1 MGGTRVTGRCLGV
14 AIVCLLAAQPV
25 AFAQPLPVR
34 HDRLEQWLDAVREH
48 VPGTQDAAFETVAS
62 WSIADV
68 RTLWTQI
75 EFLNWQ
81 MRAQNRVT
89 FSVGVAGMPSI
100 GSTSSPRVRPVL
112 ACAAAG
118 RALDATCLNVKGQVP
133 AAVYGPNLLALSE
146 AVDAGRRRGDG
157 DNYILRRGALLHAD
171 VAMLAPPMVEAPVGA
186 AALRQR
192 YRIHI
197 IDGHQQSFG
206 QVPVHWQIARML
218 LDNVQR
224 PAAKRPE
231 LDKDVMVR
239 LWYQATATW
248 MQWHSDYEAAHLERA
263 LEIFSSDADIL
274 FLAACIHEAY
284 AGSRIQS
291 AVHALAMPA
300 GVRSGLGSPR
310 DELRRAE
317 RFLRRAVAAR
327 PAFTEAHL
335 HLGRVLSL
343 LGRPADAVGHLAK
356 AIGGTEDQLL
366 LYYGHLFLG
375 AAHEAL
381 RQDAQSRAA
390 YERAATLFPR
400 AQAPHLGLTQL
411 ARRRGERDAALSA
424 LQTVFTIGTDATT
437 DDDPWWHYYTSQGR
451 GADDLLTQ
459 LRRPFVSDDSR

>member
-1 MGGTRVTGRCLGV
+1 MCGARVTGRCLGV
-14 AIVCLLAAQPV
+14 ALVCVLAAQAV
-25 AFAQPLPVR
+25 AFAQPLPAR
-34 HDRLEQWLDAVREH
+34 QDRLEQWLDAVREH
-48 VPGTQDAAFETVAS
+48 APGTQDAAFETVAA
-62 WSIADV
+62 WSISDV
-68 RTLWTQI
+68 RTLWTQV
-75 EFLNWQ
+75 EFLIWQ
-81 MRAQNRVT
+81 MRARNRVT
-89 FSVGVAGMPSI
+89 FSVGVAGMASI
-100 GSTSSPRVRPVL
+100 GSTASPRVRPVL

-118 RALDATCLNVKGQVP
+118 RALDATCLNLKGQVP

-171 VAMLAPPMVEAPVGA
+171 VAMLAPPVVESAPDA
-186 AALRQR
+186 ASLRER
-192 YRIHI
+192 YRVQIV
-197 IDGHQQSFG
+197 DGHQRSFG
-206 QVPVHWQIARML
+206 RVPVHWQIARML

-224 PAAKRPE
+224 AAAKRPE
-231 LDKDVMVR
+231 LDKDAMVR

-284 AGSRIQS
+284 ASSRIQN
-291 AVHALAMPA
+291 AVRALALPT
-300 GVRSGLGSPR
+300 GVRADLGSPR
-310 DELRRAE
+310 DELRQAE

-343 LGRPADAVGHLAK
+343 LGRPADAVGHLTK

-375 AAHEAL
+375 AAYEAL
-381 RQDAQSRAA
+381 RQDAQSRTA

-411 ARRRGERDAALSA
+411 ARRRGERDAALNA
-424 LQTVFTIGTDATT
+424 IQTVFKIGAAAAAV
-437 DDDPWWHYYTSQGR
+437 DDPWWRYYTSQGR
-451 GADDLLTQ
+451 RADDLLTQ
-459 LRRPFVSDDSR
+459 LVRPFLSNDSR